1 MLEVDGAEP
10 FNMIALSIISR
21 LLLAVVFAI
30 AGIAKLSDL
39 GGTRKTLADFGVPEF
54 LARGVTVLLPLFE
67 LACAAALIPSVSAWW
82 GAVGVLAM
90 LLLFTGAIG
99 VNMARG
105 RTPDCHCFGQLH
117 SEPIGW
123 KTIVRNVGLSAI
135 AALVV
140 WQGPQNAA
148 TSPLA
153 WLGGLSHLES
163 VVFALA
169 GLAAFQ
175 LWFSFHLLRQNGRL
189 MLRVETIE
197 NKAGSN
203 ADPVQ
208 PGLPVDS
215 AAPDFSLAA
224 LDGGTV
230 TLDLASEAGKPL
242 VLVFSEPQCSICD
255 ALLPDLAAWQ
265 REFQDRLWIGLV
277 SRGTEDANR
286 AKIAKHEIRNV
297 LLQKKGE
304 TASAYGVEGTP
315 SAVLVMD
322 GLIAS
327 PLAVGPDAIR
337 SLVSRATL
345 PPPVGLGDPV
355 PSFRLADLTG
365 NSLDLSTLR
374 GHRTLLLFWNPTC
387 GFCQQMLADVKGWE
401 RNPPKDAPQLLVIS
415 SGSFDANREQGFR
428 SRVLLD
434 PNFAAGHVFSAGGTP
449 SAVMLDEEGK
459 IASEVRVGASDVLEL
474 AGSARAANGSVR

>member
-1 MLEVDGAEP
+1 M
-10 FNMIALSIISR
+10 
-21 LLLAVVFAI
+21 
-30 AGIAKLSDL
+30 
-39 GGTRKTLADFGVPEF
+39 
-54 LARGVTVLLPLFE
+54 
-67 LACAAALIPSVSAWW
+67 
-82 GAVGVLAM
+82 
-90 LLLFTGAIG
+90 
-99 VNMARG
+99 
-105 RTPDCHCFGQLH
+105 
-117 SEPIGW
+117 
-123 KTIVRNVGLSAI
+123 
-135 AALVV
+135 
-140 WQGPQNAA
+140 
-148 TSPLA
+148 
-153 WLGGLSHLES
+153 
-163 VVFALA
+163 
-169 GLAAFQ
+169 
-175 LWFSFHLLRQNGRL
+175 
-189 MLRVETIE
+189 
-197 NKAGSN
+197 
-203 ADPVQ
+203 
-208 PGLPVDS
+208 
-215 AAPDFSLAA
+215 
-224 LDGGTV
+224 
-230 TLDLASEAGKPL
+230 
-242 VLVFSEPQCSICD
+242 
-255 ALLPDLAAWQ
+255 
-265 REFQDRLWIGLV
+265 
-277 SRGTEDANR
+277 
-286 AKIAKHEIRNV
+286 

-322 GLIAS
+322 RLIAS

-345 PPPVGLGDPV
+345 PAPVGLGDSV